1 MISFDEARAA
11 VLANADRLSTCRVG
25 LAQARGSVLAEPVQT
40 PHDLPTFDNSA
51 VDGFGVHAAD
61 VAGAG
66 VESPA
71 TLPLCRTIRAGDDVA
86 DFVLQA
92 GQTAKILTGAPVP
105 PGVDAVIMREYC
117 REEDATVHIERSAKP
132 GENIRRRGEEF
143 AQGQQIL
150 EAGLRITPPVVGL
163 LATLGLTEVAV
174 FRKPRVVVIVTGDEL
189 VQPGQ
194 PLKPGK
200 IYESNSFALR
210 SILSEMGVEQ
220 VDTLQLADDRA
231 ALTAGLGRAL
241 QDADVLITV
250 GGVSVGDYD
259 FVKDVLADLDVEQV
273 YWQINMKPGKPNYLG
288 VYRNEKGVK
297 TLVFGLPG
305 NPVSVQVSFHQLVK
319 PAILKMMGVQQ
330 LERQR
335 LPAELVA
342 DIRRKAG
349 RQEFLRGVLS
359 TQDGRSI
366 VRPVAG
372 QGSHMQ
378 GGLAEANCLIDVPPD
393 RAALS
398 KGDQVF
404 VELLTW
410 H

>member
-11 VLANADRLSTCRVG
+11 VLANADRLATCRVG
-25 LAQARGSVLAEPVQT
+25 LAQARGYVLAEPIDT

-66 VESPA
+66 VESPT

-105 PGVDAVIMREYC
+105 PGVDAVIMREQC
-117 REEDATVHIERSAKP
+117 REEHATIHIEKPAKP
-132 GENIRRRGEEF
+132 GQNIRRRGEEF
-143 AQGQQIL
+143 AEGQQVL
-150 EAGLRITPPVVGL
+150 DAGLRITPPVVGL
-163 LATLGLTEVAV
+163 LATLGLTKVAV
-174 FRKPRVVVIVTGDEL
+174 FCKPRVVVVVTGDEL
-189 VQPGQ
+189 VQPGH

-220 VDTLQLADDRA
+220 VETLQLADDRA

-241 QDADVLITV
+241 QGADLLITV

-288 VYRNEKGVK
+288 VYRNEQGVK

-330 LERQR
+330 LDRR
-335 LPAELVA
+335 LLPADLLA

-349 RQEFLRGVLS
+349 RREFLRGVLS
-359 TQDGRSI
+359 TQDGRST

-378 GGLAEANCLIDVPPD
+378 GGLAQANCLIDVPSD
-393 RAALS
+393 RAGLS

-404 VELLTW
+404 VERLAW

>member
-1 MISFDEARAA
+1 MISFDEARVA

-25 LAQARGSVLAEPVQT
+25 LARARGYVLAEPVQT

-51 VDGFGVHAAD
+51 VDGFGVRAAD

-66 VESPA
+66 VESPV

-330 LERQR
+330 LDRQR